1 MLTAIRAIIAVIA
14 ALFGMILAGPI
25 VFLWLAFWGIAF
37 LTNVFSRLFE
47 RPYLS
52 WKQLVEFTP
61 TIGWKPKPN
70 LNAFYLTGVEDGVF
84 NIITDPDGW
93 PGNATLGESEVVVF
107 GDSFAFGYG
116 VDTKKSFFSQPNRN
130 IRIKAVGA
138 PGYNMVQELLWMQRL
153 SAQLRGKIVV
163 WAIYYGND
171 LYENLR
177 PNLDHYRMPFVRTTN
192 GTGSWEIVT
201 SHVSPA
207 EWPSNSERD
216 YYKNLAEICSPT
228 FLAERAYSACE
239 FLIGRG
245 RDICNQAGAKLIVMT
260 IPDITQISTRHM
272 ERLARL
278 APDPGSFDPDV
289 PDRKIKEICGNFG
302 VPFVG
307 LKHYLDVG
315 DHKER
320 DVHWNERGHKRVA
333 EVLHGLYQEY
343 V

>member
-1 MLTAIRAIIAVIA
+1 
-14 ALFGMILAGPI
+14 MILAVPI
-25 VFLWLAFWGIAF
+25 VFLGLPFWVIAF
-37 LTNVFSRLFE
+37 LTRVFSRLFE
-47 RPYLS
+47 PPYLS
-52 WKQLVEFTP
+52 WQQLIEFTP

-70 LNAFYLTGVEDGVF
+70 LNAFYLTAVEDGIF
-84 NIITDPDGW
+84 RIITDPDGW
-93 PGNATLGESEVVVF
+93 PGKATFGESEVVVF

-116 VDTKKSFFSQPNRN
+116 VDTNKSFFSQPNGN

-153 SAQLRGKIVV
+153 SGQLRGKIVV

-177 PNLDHYRMPFVRTTN
+177 PNLEHYRMPFVRTIN
-192 GTGSWEIVT
+192 GSGSWEIVT

-207 EWPSNSERD
+207 EWASNSERD

-245 RDICNQAGAKLIVMT
+245 RDICNQAGAKLAVMT

-272 ERLARL
+272 QRLTRL
-278 APDPGSFDPDV
+278 APDPSSFDPDL
-289 PDRKIKEICGNFG
+289 PDTRIKEICSSFG
-302 VPFVG
+302 VPFVS
-307 LKHYLDVG
+307 LKHHLDVG

-333 EVLHGLYQEY
+333 EVLYNLHQDY
-343 V
+343 VLNIRA